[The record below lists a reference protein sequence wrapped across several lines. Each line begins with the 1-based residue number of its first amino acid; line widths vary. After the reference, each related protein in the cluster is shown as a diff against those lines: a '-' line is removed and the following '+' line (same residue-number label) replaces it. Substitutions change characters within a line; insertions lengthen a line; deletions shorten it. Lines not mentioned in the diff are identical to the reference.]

1 MTTRQR
7 AGGRK
12 ATEARVRRAERK
24 ARGLEELLA
33 DAVATQARQLQRGLE
48 QSAAL
53 VAAGGDQPTPPLGNF
68 LANWWDDLLWTA
80 ATSEAETFMAAFIVD
95 ELDRGWGLT
104 VATQQPFVQGL
115 AAEAVA
121 DIDAW
126 ALELRQQVAQIIDNG
141 HRDSLSVRQVADQL
155 TEKADI
161 NLGRAKSIA
170 RSEMVGA
177 SNAASHQGYTA
188 IAEPGDELE
197 WLATDDGRTRDSHR
211 RLDGDKIPV
220 GERFNVGGHLA
231 DHPGDRSLPPEER
244 IACRCSVI
252 FLPGGQ

>member
-48 QSAAL
+48 QTAAL
-53 VAAGGDQPTPPLGNF
+53 VAAAGDQPTPPLGNF
-68 LANWWDDLLWTA
+68 LANWWDELLWAA
-80 ATSEAETFMAAFIVD
+80 ATTEAETFMAAFIVD

-126 ALELRQQVAQIIDNG
+126 SLELRQQVAQIIDNG

-161 NLGRAKSIA
+161 NLGRAKTIS
-170 RSEMVGA
+170 RTEMISA
-177 SNAASHQGYTA
+177 SNAASQQGYTA
-188 IAEPGDELE
+188 IAEPGDTKT
-197 WLATDDGRTRDSHR
+197 WLSASDSRVRDDHRDADEQTVPYDQPFIVGGR
-211 RLDGDKIPV
+211 RLMQ
-220 GERFNVGGHLA
+220 
-231 DHPGDRSLPPEER
+231 PGDRSAPIELT
-244 IACRCSVI
+244 INCRCTLI
-252 FLPGGQ
+252 FNPA